1 MSLTGLGVL
10 SLIGAA
16 VLGGP
21 SAAAASGPGASL
33 VLTRWQ
39 GPDRYSTAAA
49 LAEAAYPGGSANVV
63 VASGE
68 TFPDALSASYLAG
81 YLHAP
86 ILLTLAT
93 SLPQETSAALARL
106 GAHHVYLVGGTAA
119 VGNAVATRLRA
130 NPGITDVRRLSG
142 PTRFDTSLAVASL
155 PPASAVGQ
163 VNGVPTAFLA
173 SGATFPDALAGSAV
187 AAGAG
192 LPILLT
198 DPHTLSS
205 QVSTAV
211 HRLGIRQVVILGGPA
226 AVVPGIQAALDREGV
241 TTKRLAGADRGATAS
256 AIAAF
261 AVGTVGFSPAG
272 ISFARGDNAGGGVD
286 ALALGALAGVRREPL
301 LLADSPTVAGSST
314 AAYLR
319 VAGGSMTAGDV
330 AGGRSAISDALMAQL
345 IADAEQAPPSS
356 TTLRVQLMDL
366 PAGLRGNLTVTG
378 PNGYQTHLTSTT
390 TLSGLIPGAY
400 EVTAGMVKDSAGT
413 TYAATQSTQTLAVT
427 AGSAHTVTVDYF
439 DQIPATTKA
448 IDPGT
453 VTAVGATSV
462 TLTGASAVAAGDT
475 IAVGVGPATPDG
487 LLVKVDSVTNG
498 GAGVQNLTT
507 EPGVLTDAITQG
519 DFSADTALPEE
530 SPGDLGPAP
539 ATNASV
545 KRSAARTDVG
555 PGDLNDVLNCG
566 ANGIISLYGQLDASI
581 HPAIHAN
588 WSLFHGISVTAT
600 ATASETASF
609 QADASGDA
617 TCTLEVPISPQVTM
631 GRIVFDV
638 GPIPIVIVP
647 KLQFIAH
654 ASASVNG
661 DANSSITQKFS
672 ATAGLAVNGGSV
684 SPIDSI
690 SNSITY
696 VPPGLTANASAKAS
710 VGPDVTLALYGIA
723 GPVIN
728 VDAGLDLEANTNNSP
743 WWTLDGTLQ
752 AGASLKIPAL
762 HIDASDDHVISL
774 SKRLAQAGSIGIIPT
789 ELVQGA
795 PIGQPYSQQLTGIGG
810 TTPYTF
816 TITNGSLPPGMSLSP
831 GGLISGTPTAST
843 GGPVDTF
850 TVTVHDAHGAQGSQ
864 QYTLYE
870 GCGGLAVPQSMKAT
884 PDGC

>member
-1 MSLTGLGVL
+1 ML

-16 VLGGP
+16 VAGGP
-21 SAAAASGPGASL
+21 NAAAATGSGARL
-33 VLTRWQ
+33 VLSRWQ
-39 GPDRYSTAAA
+39 GPDRYGTAAA
-49 LAEAAYPGGSANVV
+49 LAEAAYPGGAANVV

-86 ILLTLAT
+86 ILLTQTT

-106 GAHHVYLVGGTAA
+106 GAHHVYLIGGTAA
-119 VGNAVATRLRA
+119 VGDAVAARLRA
-130 NPGITDVRRLSG
+130 APGIIDVRRLSG
-142 PTRFDTSLAVASL
+142 PTRFDTALAVASVA
-155 PPASAVGQ
+155 PASAVGR

-198 DPHTLSS
+198 DPHTLSP

-211 HRLGIRQVVILGGPA
+211 RRLGVRQVVILGGPA
-226 AVVPGIQAALDREGV
+226 AVAPGVQAALSRQGV
-241 TTKRLAGADRGATAS
+241 ATRRLAGADRGATAA

-261 AVGTVGFSPAG
+261 AVGTVGFTPSG

-301 LLADSPTVAGSST
+301 LLTESPTAAGPST
-314 AAYLR
+314 AGYLR
-319 VAGGSMTAGDV
+319 TAGGPMTAGDV

-345 IADAEQAPPSS
+345 VADAGQAPPSAS
-356 TTLRVQLMDL
+356 SLQVQMTDL
-366 PAGLRGNLTVTG
+366 PAGLSGDVTVTG
-378 PNGYQTHLTSTT
+378 PNGFQTHLASTA
-390 TLSGLIPGAY
+390 TLSGLVPGTYQVA
-400 EVTAGMVKDSAGT
+400 ASMVKDAAGT
-413 TYAATQSTQTLAVT
+413 TYAATQPTQTLTMT
-427 AGSAHTVTVDYF
+427 AGTAQTTTVDYF

-453 VTAVGATSV
+453 VSAVGATSV
-462 TLTGASAVAAGDT
+462 TLTGAPPVSAGDT
-475 IAVGVGPATPDG
+475 IAVGVGAATPDG
-487 LLVKVDSVTNG
+487 LLVKVDGVAGG

-519 DFSADTALPEE
+519 DFSADTALPVE

-539 ATNASV
+539 ATNATV
-545 KRSAARTDVG
+545 KRSAARTDTG
-555 PGDLNDVLNCG
+555 PGDLDDILDCG
-566 ANGIISLYGQLDASI
+566 ANGAISLYGQLDAGI
-581 HPAIHAN
+581 HPAIHAH
-588 WSLFHGISVTAT
+588 WSPFHGISVTAT

-617 TCTLEVPISPQVTM
+617 SCTLEVPISPQVSL
-631 GRIVFDV
+631 GRIVFDI
-638 GPIPIVIVP
+638 GPVPIVIVP

-661 DANSSITQKFS
+661 DANTSITQKFS
-672 ATAGLAVNGGSV
+672 ATAGLALDGGSV
-684 SPIDSI
+684 SPIGSI
-690 SNSITY
+690 SNSITF
-696 VPPGLTANASAKAS
+696 VPPGLTASASAQVS
-710 VGPDVTLALYGIA
+710 VGPDVTLALYGVA

-728 VDAGLDLEANTNNSP
+728 VDAGLDLEANTNTSP

-752 AGASLKIPAL
+752 AGASLKIPVL

-774 SKRLAQAGSIGIIPT
+774 SKRLAQADSIGILPT
-789 ELVQGA
+789 ELTQGA
-795 PIGQPYSQQLTGIGG
+795 QIGQAYSQQLTGIGG
-810 TTPYTF
+810 TAPYTF
-816 TITNGSLPPGMSLSP
+816 TITNGTLPPGMSLSSD
-831 GGLISGTPTAST
+831 GLISGTPTTFT

-850 TVTVHDAHGAQGSQ
+850 TVTIHDARGAQGSQ
-864 QYTLYE
+864 QYTLHE
-870 GCGGLAVPQSMKAT
+870 GCGGLALPQKSYAT